1 MNEPE
6 VAHARKTDPAESH
19 EAASSITNLT
29 GKQAAILKLI
39 RRFPGMA
46 DPGIIAGYQMRSKEN
61 PDEFPPQSESGIRT
75 RRHELVD
82 KGLVEKAG
90 TITLKSGRRGATWK
104 AVG

>member
-1 MNEPE
+1 MPDEE
-6 VAHARKTDPAESH
+6 IAHARKTDPPESH
-19 EAASSITNLT
+19 DAAGSVSDLT
-29 GKQAAILKLI
+29 GKQDAVLKLI

-75 RRHELVD
+75 RRHELVE

-90 TITLKSGRRGATWK
+90 TITLTSGRRGSIWK
-104 AVG
+104 AVD